1 MRSLQSCKSA
11 LTVTLRGKAVFTG
24 VIQRR
29 LVGCGRFSRL
39 APNATASILVTIGT
53 DCMPTNWDNP
63 EEMDTLLET
72 RNRARLNREETE
84 NLKR

>member
-11 LTVTLRGKAVFTG
+11 LTVTLRGKAVFAG

-39 APNATASILVTIGT
+39 ALNATGKY
-53 DCMPTNWDNP
+53 P
-63 EEMDTLLET
+63 
-72 RNRARLNREETE
+72 RNHRDRLYANKLGQPRRNGYTPRNTQQSETE
-84 NLKR
+84 S

>member
-53 DCMPTNWDNP
+53 DYANKLGQPR
-63 EEMDTLLET
+63 
-72 RNRARLNREETE
+72 RNGYTPRNTQQSETE
-84 NLKR
+84 S